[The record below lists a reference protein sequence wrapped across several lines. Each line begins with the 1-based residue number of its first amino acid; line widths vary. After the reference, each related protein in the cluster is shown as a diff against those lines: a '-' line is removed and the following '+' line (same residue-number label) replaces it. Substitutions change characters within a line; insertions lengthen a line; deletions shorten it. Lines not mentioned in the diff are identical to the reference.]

1 MPSTVT
7 PLALNMAAVVRYE
20 VSRETGGV
28 ARGCGLAAGLLQGHT
43 RAVEVRAFETLE
55 CLFDEPAQFRGDA
68 TRGDVNALAF
78 TCTFHDILALIQGHL
93 FVFRKT
99 KKRSNTKL
107 KVDAPTIETTPE
119 HCLGVSNR
127 STGHVPHAVRVAV

>member
-7 PLALNMAAVVRYE
+7 PLALNMAAVVRDE
-20 VSRETGGV
+20 VSRETVGV
-28 ARGCGLAAGLLQGHT
+28 ARGCGLGAGLLQGHT

-55 CLFDEPAQFRGDA
+55 CLLDEPAQFRGDA

-78 TCTFHDILALIQGHL
+78 TCTLHDMLALLQGHL
-93 FVFRKT
+93 FAFRNT

-127 STGHVPHAVRVAV
+127 STGHAPLAVRVAV

>member
-7 PLALNMAAVVRYE
+7 PLALNMAAVVRDE
-20 VSRETGGV
+20 VSRETGVV
-28 ARGCGLAAGLLQGHT
+28 ARGCGLGAGLLQGHT

-78 TCTFHDILALIQGHL
+78 TCTLHDMLALLQGHL
-93 FVFRKT
+93 FVSRNT

-127 STGHVPHAVRVAV
+127 STGHAPLAVRVAV